1 MKFIPVAVIAFVL
14 MFLPVDTVLAQGGL
28 VTCSGADCGSC
39 QLVAMINLII
49 VWLIGILFML
59 FAVMMVVAGFGLV
72 TSGGNQSAL
81 EAAKSKFTNAIIGI
95 IIVIAAWLIVDTVMK
110 GLVGGG
116 SSGAAMGELVGWG
129 PWSRVQCTAQAV
141 PQAYVPPATP
151 PGGTPPPG
159 GTTPPGGSVAAGC
172 DSCTPIP
179 SNIPTNGNAC
189 AAGYTCQIRPDMA
202 GRLTAAQLAAN
213 GLRVS
218 EAWPPTGY
226 STSDPTGVHAS
237 ACHGN
242 ATCVD
247 VSFNQNNPSGSQV
260 EAFIQSSRQ
269 NNLTAVYEVPNA
281 TRQAELRAAG
291 VSNVIVVSG
300 INREHYSVYMCD
312 VDGRANACR

>member
-1 MKFIPVAVIAFVL
+1 MKFIPVAIIAFVL
-14 MFLPVDTVLAQGGL
+14 LFLPADTVTAQTGL
-28 VTCSGADCGSC
+28 VTCSGPDCGSC
-39 QLVAMINLII
+39 ELVAMVNLII
-49 VWLIGILFML
+49 VWLIGILFMV
-59 FAVMMVVAGFGLV
+59 FAVMMVVAGFGLI

-81 EAAKSKFTNAIIGI
+81 DAAKSKFTNAIVGI
-95 IIVIAAWLIVDTVMK
+95 IIVLAAWLIVDTVMS

-116 SSGAAMGELVGWG
+116 ESGWG
-129 PWSRVQCTAQAV
+129 PWSRVLCTTQMD
-141 PQAYVPPATP
+141 PQAY
-151 PGGTPPPG
+151 TPPPG
-159 GTTPPGGSVAAGC
+159 GTTPPPGGGTTPPPGGGVAVGC
-172 DSCTPIP
+172 DSCTPVP

-189 AAGYTCQIRPDMA
+189 EPGYTCQLRPDMA
-202 GRLTAAQLAAN
+202 SRLTAAELAAN

-226 STSDPTGVHAS
+226 SASRPNGIHAS

-247 VSFNQNNPSGSQV
+247 VSFNQTNPSASQV
-260 EAFIQSSRQ
+260 ESFIQSSRQ
-269 NNLTAVYEVPNA
+269 NNLTAVYEVPNTA
-281 TRQAELRAAG
+281 RRDELRAAG

>member
-1 MKFIPVAVIAFVL
+1 MKFIPVAVIAFAL
-14 MFLPVDTVLAQGGL
+14 MFLPADTVLAQGGL

-141 PQAYVPPATP
+141 PQAYVQP
-151 PGGTPPPG
+151 PGVTA
-159 GTTPPGGSVAAGC
+159 TTTATTTQPALCSDDAALMAQYSGSPVGVEHPQLRTMI
-172 DSCTPIP
+172 SCYTQDPAVSALVDRGQIYTVDRSHP
-179 SNIPTNGNAC
+179 RCSLTNGNRAC
-189 AAGYTCQIRPDMA
+189 GPCSHSVGSTHYGRGSGLGAMA
-202 GRLTAAQLAAN
+202 VDFNAIGGRE
-213 GLRVS
+213 S
-218 EAWPPTGY
+218 
-226 STSDPTGVHAS
+226 
-237 ACHGN
+237 
-242 ATCVD
+242 
-247 VSFNQNNPSGSQV
+247 
-260 EAFIQSSRQ
+260 
-269 NNLTAVYEVPNA
+269 
-281 TRQAELRAAG
+281 ELRDRLSA
-291 VSNVIVVSG
+291 
-300 INREHYSVYMCD
+300 R
-312 VDGRANACR
+312 RAQCGGTILFEGDHTHISL